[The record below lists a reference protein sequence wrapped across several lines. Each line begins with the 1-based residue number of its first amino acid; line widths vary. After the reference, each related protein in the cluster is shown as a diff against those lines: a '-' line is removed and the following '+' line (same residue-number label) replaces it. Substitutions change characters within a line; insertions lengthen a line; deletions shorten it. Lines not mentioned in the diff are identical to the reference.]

1 MVQACDSCCMPGF
14 CASVFLVFILKVGL
28 FHYVVDGEGG
38 CKGVE
43 GVAICEGLAERR
55 KPNGGYGLTMVE
67 IKPSGRHGDLVNCK
81 LTVMVRPAAKF
92 LEFSGYKL
100 CGRGTVSEIYTLN
113 IRSSF
118 GTVRFNKFF
127 GCATETFKKKTL
139 VGKIEM
145 NSYDL

>member
-1 MVQACDSCCMPGF
+1 MG
-14 CASVFLVFILKVGL
+14 
-28 FHYVVDGEGG
+28 
-38 CKGVE
+38 
-43 GVAICEGLAERR
+43 
-55 KPNGGYGLTMVE
+55 E
-67 IKPSGRHGDLVNCK
+67 IKTSGRHGDLVNCK

>member
-1 MVQACDSCCMPGF
+1 M
-14 CASVFLVFILKVGL
+14 K
-28 FHYVVDGEGG
+28 
-38 CKGVE
+38 
-43 GVAICEGLAERR
+43 
-55 KPNGGYGLTMVE
+55 
-67 IKPSGRHGDLVNCK
+67 
-81 LTVMVRPAAKF
+81 
-92 LEFSGYKL
+92 

-118 GTVRFNKFF
+118 ETVRFNKFF

>member
-1 MVQACDSCCMPGF
+1 MPGF
-14 CASVFLVFILKVGL
+14 CANIFLVFVLKVEL
-28 FHYVVDGEGG
+28 FYYVVDGG

-43 GVAICEGLAERR
+43 GVAICAGLAERI
-55 KPNGGYGLTMVE
+55 KPNGRYGLTMGE
-67 IKPSGRHGDLVNCK
+67 IKLSGRHGDLINCK

-118 GTVRFNKFF
+118 ETVRFNKFF
-127 GCATETFKKKTL
+127 GCTTET
-139 VGKIEM
+139 
-145 NSYDL
+145 